1 MIGALTGDI
10 IGSVYEFHNIKTKEF
25 ELFGKRSMFT
35 DDSVMSICV
44 AKALLQWNRKGTIDD
59 FKEILIDTM
68 HEIGNKYPWCG
79 YGGRFAL
86 WIGGRKR
93 EPYNSW
99 GNGSAMRVSSCGF
112 FANSLGEAQELA
124 KASAEITHN
133 HPEGIKGAVATASAL
148 YLARAKKSKEEIKE
162 YIHKNYYIL
171 DFTLDEIRPFYRFNE
186 SCQDTVPQAL
196 ECFFESTDFED
207 AMRNCMSIGGDSD
220 TLGAICGGIAEAYY
234 GIPDDIKTKAL
245 SYLDDYL
252 LNEVT
257 KFTDYMSSK
266 SNNLIEQMVDG
277 IMGKEKPNA
286 SEREKEIRK
295 RLSGRAL
302 EYLMFA
308 DDDEE

>member
-1 MIGALTGDI
+1 
-10 IGSVYEFHNIKTKEF
+10 
-25 ELFGKRSMFT
+25 
-35 DDSVMSICV
+35 
-44 AKALLQWNRKGTIDD
+44 
-59 FKEILIDTM
+59 
-68 HEIGNKYPWCG
+68 
-79 YGGRFAL
+79 
-86 WIGGRKR
+86 
-93 EPYNSW
+93 
-99 GNGSAMRVSSCGF
+99 MRVSPCGF
-112 FANSLGEAQELA
+112 FANSLEEAQELA

-162 YIHKNYYIL
+162 YIQKNYYIL